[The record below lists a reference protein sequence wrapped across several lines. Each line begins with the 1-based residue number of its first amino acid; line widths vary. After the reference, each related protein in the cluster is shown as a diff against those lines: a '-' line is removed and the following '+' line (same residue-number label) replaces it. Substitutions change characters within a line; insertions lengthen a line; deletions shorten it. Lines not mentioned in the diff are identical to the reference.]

1 MSSRIGY
8 AYNVPDLCRHSVGH
22 RFSHTQTQ
30 GGAVIPVIRASGVL
44 IQGEPPLMVYL
55 SQPGAGVCTLLY
67 REGGIYVLS
76 AWLITPAS
84 TVLQGVRENKKIPIL
99 QLRVNVYYIFI
110 IITGIAV

>member
-44 IQGEPPLMVYL
+44 IQGEPPLRVYIRYSYTTCVQRDL
-55 SQPGAGVCTLLY
+55 ESLATRC
-67 REGGIYVLS
+67 GGMYFIVQGRGDIRTVGMAHNTCIYS
-76 AWLITPAS
+76 
-84 TVLQGVRENKKIPIL
+84 
-99 QLRVNVYYIFI
+99 
-110 IITGIAV
+110 IARCP